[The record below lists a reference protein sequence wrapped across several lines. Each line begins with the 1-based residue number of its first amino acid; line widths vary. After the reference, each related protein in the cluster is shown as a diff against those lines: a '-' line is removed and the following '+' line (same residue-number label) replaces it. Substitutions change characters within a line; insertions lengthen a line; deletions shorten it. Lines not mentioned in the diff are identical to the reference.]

1 MDAQNIENNGNIKYI
16 ESVSDFLVKIKEIGE
31 KETLF
36 YRGHSNEKKFELEP
50 SIYRKDDK
58 TNKLLYIENEDKIYR
73 ETIAKVP
80 YDFNG
85 KNTIESLVL
94 MQHYGVPTRILD
106 LTTNPLVALYFA
118 CDDDKNKDADG
129 EVIVFDIPEESTCYF
144 DSDRVTILAN
154 LAKCRSD
161 FYYRKMNITHL
172 KEYRDKIEK
181 VKENNHV
188 DSYLIELKKS
198 VKIDDYIQDNFF
210 LYPSEIQSL
219 IDGIINCNFQSSLDE
234 EKKQLKYILL
244 EQLEE
249 KINSLI
255 WEEISSI
262 NQYYFRKLLCFIKDD
277 KPYFEPYINIDD
289 VERVL
294 AIKPKLDNPR
304 IVRQHGA
311 FLIFGI
317 KARSCFIWNKTIST
331 KEMAKIPFQWI
342 ERGGSL
348 SGNRIII
355 EKSKK
360 ELILKELDKLG
371 INKSTL
377 FPEIDKVADYIKE
390 KYAQK

>member
-1 MDAQNIENNGNIKYI
+1 MKIENINQ
-16 ESVSDFLVKIKEIGE
+16 FLDEIRSAISCCVNPP
-31 KETLF
+31 F
-36 YRGHSNEKKFELEP
+36 YRGHSNEEKFKLVP
-50 SIYRKDDK
+50 FIYRDK
-58 TNKLLYIENEDKIYR
+58 RFIENEDKIYR

-154 LAKCRSD
+154 LAKCKSD
-161 FYYRKMNITHL
+161 FYYRKMNITLL
-172 KEYRDKIEK
+172 KKYRDKIKK
-181 VKENNHV
+181 VKENNQV
-188 DSYLIELKKS
+188 DSYLTELKKS

-219 IDGIINCNFQSSLDE
+219 IDGIINYNFQSSLDE

-262 NQYYFRKLLCFIKDD
+262 NQYYFKKLLCFIKDD

-311 FLIFGI
+311 FLIFGV
-317 KARSCFIWNKTIST
+317 KKCPYFFWNQTIPI
-331 KEMAKIPFQWI
+331 KEMAEIPFQWI
-342 ERGGSL
+342 KRGGSL

-360 ELILKELDKLG
+360 ESILTELDRVG

-377 FPEIDKVADYIKE
+377 FPEIDKVADYIKD
-390 KYAQK
+390 KIQKKQI

>member
-1 MDAQNIENNGNIKYI
+1 MKIENINQFLDEIKSAI
-16 ESVSDFLVKIKEIGE
+16 SSCANPP
-31 KETLF
+31 F
-36 YRGHSNEKKFELEP
+36 YRGHSNEEKFKLVP
-50 SIYRKDDK
+50 FIYRDK
-58 TNKLLYIENEDKIYR
+58 RFIENEDKIYR

-144 DSDRVTILAN
+144 DSDKVTILAN
-154 LAKCRSD
+154 LAKCKSD
-161 FYYRKMNITHL
+161 FYYREMNIAHL
-172 KEYRDKIEK
+172 KEYRDEIEK
-181 VKENNHV
+181 VIENNQV
-188 DSYLIELKKS
+188 ESYQSELKNS
-198 VKIDDYIQDNFF
+198 VKIDCFIQDNFF
-210 LYPSEIQSL
+210 LYPNEIQKL
-219 IDGIINCNFQSSLDE
+219 IDGIIDYKFQSSLDK

-289 VERVL
+289 VGRVL

-311 FLIFGI
+311 FLIFGV
-317 KARSCFIWNKTIST
+317 KKRPNFVWNRTIPI
-331 KEMAKIPFQWI
+331 KEMAEIPFQWI
-342 ERGGSL
+342 KRGGSL

-355 EKSKK
+355 EKLKK
-360 ELILKELDKLG
+360 ESILDELDNLG

-377 FPEIDKVADYIKE
+377 FPEIDKVADYIKD
-390 KYAQK
+390 KIQKKQI

>member
-1 MDAQNIENNGNIKYI
+1 MDAQNIENNENIKYI

-154 LAKCRSD
+154 LAKCKSD
-161 FYYRKMNITHL
+161 FYYEDSNML
-172 KEYRDKIEK
+172 EYKTFIEK
-181 VKENNHV
+181 LEKETKYEVETGNYSKDVKKDKNLFKKTINDLMTELGVKEDQYAFIEGFRRITESLLWEDRIATNNKYFGELLHLIKE
-188 DSYLIELKKS
+188 DKSYF
-198 VKIDDYIQDNFF
+198 QN
-210 LYPSEIQSL
+210 
-219 IDGIINCNFQSSLDE
+219 IINPN
-234 EKKQLKYILL
+234 
-244 EQLEE
+244 
-249 KINSLI
+249 
-255 WEEISSI
+255 
-262 NQYYFRKLLCFIKDD
+262 
-277 KPYFEPYINIDD
+277 D
-289 VERVL
+289 VRSVF

-304 IVRQHGA
+304 IVRQYGA
-311 FLIFGI
+311 FLIFGV
-317 KARSCFIWNKTIST
+317 KEEN
-331 KEMAKIPFQWI
+331 KEMPKVENKWI
-342 ERGGSL
+342 IRGKESTSKERLIIKSSNKDNIKNEL
-348 SGNRIII
+348 SN
-355 EKSKK
+355 
-360 ELILKELDKLG
+360 LG

-377 FPEIDKVADYIKE
+377 FPEIDKVAEYIKE
-390 KYAQK
+390 KYTQE

>member
-1 MDAQNIENNGNIKYI
+1 MKIENINQFLDEIKSAI
-16 ESVSDFLVKIKEIGE
+16 SSCANPP
-31 KETLF
+31 F
-36 YRGHSNEKKFELEP
+36 YRGHSNEEKFKLVP
-50 SIYRKDDK
+50 FIYRDK
-58 TNKLLYIENEDKIYR
+58 RFIENEDKIYR

-94 MQHYGVPTRILD
+94 MQHYGIPTRILD

-154 LAKCRSD
+154 LAKCKSD

-311 FLIFGI
+311 FLIFGV
-317 KARSCFIWNKTIST
+317 KKRPYFVWNQTIPI
-331 KEMAKIPFQWI
+331 KEMAEIPFQWI
-342 ERGGSL
+342 KRGGSL

-360 ELILKELDKLG
+360 ESILTELDRIG

-377 FPEIDKVADYIKE
+377 FPEIDKVADYIKD
-390 KYAQK
+390 KIQKKQI